1 MKQENVEQRDKIKFL
16 KNRVQTYQTTYHDID
31 IGELHRKLQYLESE
45 CDVLTRLS
53 TRQAHHIEH
62 MKLNNENMR
71 AKLKVYK
78 DRERRD

>member
-1 MKQENVEQRDKIKFL
+1 MEQRDKIKFL

-78 DRERRD
+78 DRERRDQEHAE